1 MPLDAPVIN
10 AARSATILLLL
21 DSFRRGPYLASALG
35 VGSRYG
41 RGGGVNN
48 MPPMLSRRA
57 LAVLACLLALTAIAP
72 AGCGGGSDGTTGS
85 SGPAESRPAPSKS
98 SFPSAKGKSL
108 SQVLEAADAPS
119 NLVVSPA
126 ALVFNKGENRYPF
139 GVFQRDRTQVPDA
152 DVALYFAK
160 VPSAKATKTGGGFD
174 SADSTAAKKTEE
186 KALDEPAVG
195 PFPAKI
201 ESLETEPAFRAQTTT
216 SDPNAATVVYSTK
229 VDFPS
234 DGDWLIAALIKKE
247 GELTATLLSSAVVG
261 ANPKIPRVG
270 QKAPLIHTPTPG
282 DVGND
287 LSKITTRIPPD
298 TQHEVDYA
306 DAYGKEPIVLLF
318 ATPQFCES
326 RVCGPVVDVAEQ
338 LKQLYGDKA
347 AFIHMEIYNDNDP
360 SKDVRPQVR
369 AFHLPSE
376 PWLFAIGRDGRIKD
390 VIEGAFGVEE
400 LTRVVKGLT
409 AE

>member
-1 MPLDAPVIN
+1 
-10 AARSATILLLL
+10 
-21 DSFRRGPYLASALG
+21 
-35 VGSRYG
+35 
-41 RGGGVNN
+41 
-48 MPPMLSRRA
+48 MLSRRA
-57 LAVLACLLALTAIAP
+57 LLVLACLLATAAV
-72 AGCGGGSDGTTGS
+72 ALSGCDSGSEDSTGS
-85 SGPAESRPAPSKS
+85 SGSGESRPAPAKG

-119 NLVVSPA
+119 TLVVSPA
-126 ALVFNKGENRYPF
+126 AQVFNKGENRYPF
-139 GVFQRDRTQVPDA
+139 GVFQRDRTQVSDA

-160 VPSAKATKTGGGFD
+160 MPAGKDVQNGGGGPASG
-174 SADSTAAKKTEE
+174 SASARAAEE
-186 KALDEPAVG
+186 RALDEPAVG
-195 PFPAKI
+195 PFPAKV
-201 ESLETEPAFRAQTTT
+201 ETLQTEPAFRAQTTT

-229 VDFPS
+229 VNFPS
-234 DGDWLIAALIKKE
+234 NGEWRIAALVKE
-247 GELTATLLSSAVVG
+247 DGELTSTLLPSAVVG
-261 ANPKIPRVG
+261 AYSKIPQVG
-270 QKAPLIHTPTPG
+270 QKAPLIHTPTPA

-306 DAYGKEPIVLLF
+306 DDLVGVGVHELF
-318 ATPQFCES
+318 ATPQFCQS

-347 AFIHMEIYNDNDP
+347 AFIHMEIYDDNDP
-360 SKDVRPQVR
+360 SKDVRPQVK
-369 AFHLPSE
+369 AFHLPTE